1 MLVNG
6 AQAQRTLLAL
16 APTPDASRVARSALH
31 DLGLPQDIDHTVTLL
46 TSEIVANSVRHADM
60 APGEAI
66 MFCAWVSGDQARVE
80 VADTGPGFDPRVRHT
95 ADGYGLRML
104 DRLAS
109 RWDVERTA
117 QGSRV
122 WFEVDRSSG
131 RFSRTA

>member
-1 MLVNG
+1 
-6 AQAQRTLLAL
+6 
-16 APTPDASRVARSALH
+16 
-31 DLGLPQDIDHTVTLL
+31 
-46 TSEIVANSVRHADM
+46 
-60 APGEAI
+60 
-66 MFCAWVSGDQARVE
+66 
-80 VADTGPGFDPRVRHT
+80 VRHT

-117 QGSRV
+117 HGSRV